1 MNNGI
6 PQISD
11 SARKWRINGYTD
23 GRAGRRPRRTGM
35 DYADGYR
42 AGMAMRSRVLAIQLA
57 APRQAY
63 VG

>member
-23 GRAGRRPRRTGM
+23 GRAGRRPRRTGV

-42 AGMAMRSRVLAIQLA
+42 AGATTRRRLGATA
-57 APRQAY
+57 
-63 VG
+63 